1 MIYWRIDFGIT
12 LYAEFN
18 QIKIIQSILIQF
30 VVFLFIS
37 IFHFRQ
43 RAGHEDP
50 GERREKY
57 EIKSINIAIPKRCE
71 CGA

>member
-50 GERREKY
+50 GERRGNMKL
-57 EIKSINIAIPKRCE
+57 RV
-71 CGA
+71 